1 MDKST
6 KTILGIIAVGAIGVA
21 IGMLLAPDK
30 GSNTRAKIK
39 DSLGDLDD
47 QLDDFLDNVSQK
59 GEEIIA
65 DLKEKAAT
73 IKEKVESKTK
83 KA

>member
-6 KTILGIIAVGAIGVA
+6 KTVLGILAAGAIGVA

-30 GSNTRAKIK
+30 GENTRAKIK
-39 DSLGDLDD
+39 GSLGDLDD
-47 QLDDFLDNVSQK
+47 KLDDFLDSVSQK
-59 GEEIIA
+59 GGEIIG
-65 DLKEKAAT
+65 DLKDKAST
-73 IKEKVESKTK
+73 IKEAVETKVK

>member
-6 KTILGIIAVGAIGVA
+6 KTILGILAAGAIGVA

-30 GSNTRAKIK
+30 GEKTRAKIK

-47 QLDDFLDNVSQK
+47 KLDDFLDNVSQK

-65 DLKEKAAT
+65 DLKDKAAT
-73 IKEKVESKTK
+73 IKDKVESKVK

>member
-6 KTILGIIAVGAIGVA
+6 KTVLGILAAGAIGIA

-30 GSNTRAKIK
+30 GENTRKKVK

-47 QLDDFLDNVSQK
+47 KLDDFLENVKTK
-59 GEEIIA
+59 GNEIIA
-65 DLKEKAAT
+65 DLKDKATT
-73 IKEKVESKTK
+73 IKDDVDNAIKN
-83 KA
+83 A

>member
-6 KTILGIIAVGAIGVA
+6 KIVLGIVAAGAIGIA

-30 GSNTRAKIK
+30 GENTRKKVK

-47 QLDDFLDNVSQK
+47 KLDDFLENVKAK
-59 GEEIIA
+59 GNEIIA
-65 DLKEKAAT
+65 DLKDKATT
-73 IKEKVESKTK
+73 IKDGVDNAIKN
-83 KA
+83 A